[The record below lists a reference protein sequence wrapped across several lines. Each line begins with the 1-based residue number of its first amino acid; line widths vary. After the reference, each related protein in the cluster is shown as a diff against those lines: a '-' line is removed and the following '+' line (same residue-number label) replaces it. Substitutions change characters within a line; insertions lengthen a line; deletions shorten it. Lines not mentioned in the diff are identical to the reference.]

1 MSSAEEVKAA
11 HLRKVKDSK
20 KKAASKAK
28 AKPNKTSYWSQPLNV
43 LSLAFVLLVAAA
55 GISYAYWTEV
65 SVVNGCAMTY
75 SRPNFTEVP
84 VPRPKGR
91 SASECSNHKLWRYTD
106 GRSSS
111 ATGSPPHQPVLF
123 VPGHLGSHTQARS
136 LGSTIAQSADANLQ
150 LFSLDFSGEVSALHD
165 SMVWTQARFLIRAV
179 AAIRALYPEPAPA
192 VILVGHSYGGIAA
205 RAAFTLQQFKH
216 GSVSDVITL
225 GTPHVASPF
234 ALDSSMSRVHTDVNT
249 WWQQHAAA
257 TTTTATSSKKLQN
270 VTLISLNG
278 GSADSTVH
286 AADCNATGLALHT
299 VSADSNDIQNVGFG
313 IDHQA
318 LVWCKQFITQTTRA
332 LTAMT
337 AATTTDDNTA
347 AKRLAAAADVL
358 MPNGEKYRPKLH
370 RIASISGLPTDTSI
384 QSIVKKLIDR
394 HSTRLLLPLWTVV
407 SLMAVGAALVS
418 GLTWSG
424 IKAKK
429 GTQHSTNDI
438 LSTAPLMT
446 PEVLLMPAVHL
457 HFRWIAVAVKYAANT
472 VLQQARQN
480 KAIAA
485 SCVFAAIARGVINV
499 TTAVTRWKADGTS
512 VATVIQTAA
521 ATVLPLVQPVVLYCI
536 CITLML
542 VALLC
547 IRTIGTVCTSYSNG
561 VGKVMPLIGKH
572 ITVASVCSIQLLLAL
587 GTTLVL
593 LLHVTSVQP
602 VAFRAVKVQLEIQ
615 IVHAVLCMIL
625 LVLMIANC
633 VTFSSRSSST
643 AANSLHHKLLCQL
656 LVLPVLPLQLG
667 KLWTTF
673 NMLTRTPYGCNSGI
687 TSADVTDTGV
697 ACAQLLM
704 IIAVLLLAVQ
714 GRAFPMPRSVRP
726 ALTFINEMV
735 QRASAAAANGK
746 KSVDYKKFA
755 AEYSAGANNSST
767 NNSAKSAAVTA
778 AASQTA
784 HSQCVDCF
792 HEDGGVHALYEQ
804 TTIDNDSCFRVVSCN
819 CIATATA
826 AAVSKNSRAN
836 AADMCEYCK
845 CKCKTCGGGGLS
857 DYLNG
862 SYTGSNGFSNGSSSN
877 SFDQMPTVSFAGVC
891 GAVFCSVI
899 VPYTA
904 LALMRAPYWGTSMI
918 ALTAAIMCML
928 HYDKSTAAS
937 A

>member
-1 MSSAEEVKAA
+1 MQPSSSEEVKAA
-11 HLRKVKDSK
+11 HLRKMKEK
-20 KKAASKAK
+20 KKTASKLK
-28 AKPNKTSYWSQPLNV
+28 TKPSKTSYWSQPLNL

-55 GISYAYWTEV
+55 GVSYAYWMEA

-84 VPRPKGR
+84 VLRPKGTR
-91 SASECSNHKLWRYTD
+91 ARECSNHKLWRYTD
-106 GRSSS
+106 GSSS
-111 ATGSPPHQPVLF
+111 SSSSSTGSPLQQPVLF

-150 LFSLDFSGEVSALHD
+150 LFSLDFSGEVSALHG
-165 SMVWTQARFLIRAV
+165 SMVWTQARYLIRAI
-179 AAIRALYPEPAPA
+179 AAIRALYPELQPA
-192 VILVGHSYGGIAA
+192 VILVGHSYGGVAA

-249 WWQQHAAA
+249 WWQQQMIA
-257 TTTTATSSKKLQN
+257 TTTTTTASKKLQN

-286 AADCNATGLALHT
+286 AADCNSTGLAAHT
-299 VSADSNDIQNVGFG
+299 LSASSNDIQNVGFG

-332 LTAMT
+332 LVAMT
-337 AATTTDDNTA
+337 AAATTTTTDDNTA

-370 RIASISGLPTDTSI
+370 KIATITGLPTDTSV

-394 HSTRLLLPLWTVV
+394 HSTRLLLPIWVVV

-424 IKAKK
+424 VKAKR
-429 GTQHSTNDI
+429 GTQHSSTDI
-438 LSTAPLMT
+438 TTTAPLMT

-457 HFRWIAVAVKYAANT
+457 HFRWIAVGVKYVLNT
-472 VLQQARQN
+472 VWQQARQN

-485 SCVFAAIARGVINV
+485 SCAFAAVARGLINV
-499 TTAVTRWKADGTS
+499 TTAITQWKADGTS
-512 VATVIQTAA
+512 VLSVIQTTA
-521 ATVLPLVQPVVLYCI
+521 ATMLPLVQPVVLYCI

-542 VALLC
+542 LILLC
-547 IRTIGTVCTSYSNG
+547 VRCVGTVCTSYSNG
-561 VGKVMPLIGKH
+561 VSKLMPFISKY
-572 ITVASVCSIQLLLAL
+572 ITVVNLCSVQLLLAL
-587 GTTLVL
+587 GITLML
-593 LLHVTSVQP
+593 LLHVTSLQP
-602 VAFRAVKVQLEIQ
+602 LAFRAVTVQLETQ
-615 IVHAVLCMIL
+615 IVHAVLCVIL
-625 LVLMIANC
+625 VVLMIANS
-633 VTFSSRSSST
+633 VTCSSRSSST

-656 LVLPVLPLQLG
+656 LVLPLLPLQLG
-667 KLWTTF
+667 KLWTTY
-673 NMLTRTPYGCNSGI
+673 NMLTCTPYGCNSGI
-687 TSADVTDTGV
+687 SSADVTDTGV
-697 ACAQLLM
+697 ACAQLLL

-726 ALTFINEMV
+726 AIAFMTELV
-735 QRASAAAANGK
+735 QREVAAATAGK
-746 KSVDYKKFA
+746 KGANYKKFA
-755 AEYSAGANNSST
+755 AEYGSSSNSS
-767 NNSAKSAAVTA
+767 NSN
-778 AASQTA
+778 TA

-792 HEDGGVHALYEQ
+792 HEDGGMHALYVYDDA
-804 TTIDNDSCFRVVSCN
+804 TSCFRVVSCN
-819 CIATATA
+819 CIATAA
-826 AAVSKNSRAN
+826 AAATTKNSRAN
-836 AADMCEYCK
+836 TADMCEYCK

-862 SYTGSNGFSNGSSSN
+862 SYTGSNGFGNGSSNSN
-877 SFDQMPTVSFAGVC
+877 SFDQMPTVSRAGVS
-891 GAVFCSVI
+891 GAVFCCVI

-904 LALMRAPYWGTSMI
+904 LALVRAPYWGTSMI
-918 ALTAAIMCML
+918 ALTAAIMCVL
-928 HYDKSTAAS
+928 HYERSS
-937 A
+937 ATSS